1 MGKTKILENWTFT
14 RSLPAPFDA
23 EVLKRGKKDSTEEAC
38 LSVHNKMT
46 RGRRSTL
53 NSVTLRGMLLAADII
68 NGERRGALGVETEKG
83 QICRYYAEIVDSSG
97 AGDEIRIFL
106 YDPKKGS
113 WRASVKKEK
122 TMSPY
127 PRIGENGASGKELFL
142 LLAYASMILGPV
154 YDGEFEG
161 SFQTFVKEKAK
172 GFPDMDLA
180 MECAFLCCDN
190 LYRRLENRDTLK
202 EMGIPFHNDEI
213 ASGNVP
219 LVPMSRFKKGSYK
232 PTREDFGAFQV
243 LKVKGEIETL
253 GTVGELKSRYN
264 RNFSLTENEK
274 QQVPSLPDHYQV
286 PAEVSEI
293 VEAVLHTP
301 MRVFMSAGESG
312 TGKTTNAK
320 MVAQLLG
327 MPYYFF
333 TCGEGTDETDLVS
346 TMIPNIGRKEARPA
360 VELPTFEDMIMDPA
374 SALACVCGSYEE
386 EISQEEA
393 FQRVLSAM
401 YQTGFQNGQG
411 EKDYVMV
418 ESSIVT
424 ACRRPSVIEIQEPSV
439 ITKPGTLVKLNGLL
453 DDGAAITLTSGEV
466 VRRNPETVILLTT
479 NMGYKGCRGFNESVL
494 SRMRMIHYCEP
505 LTAKGMVERVLKRV
519 AGMDKDTLEKMAE
532 TVCEIQK
539 YCRTEMITGGV
550 CGYREFED
558 WVWASLVQKDIC
570 GAAKRTVVAKAAPE
584 AEEREEIYK
593 TQILT
598 KFEVE
603 SGAGGAKAS

>member
-14 RSLPAPFDA
+14 RPVPAPFDK
-23 EVLKRGKKDSTEEAC
+23 EVAKRGKKDTTEDSC

-46 RGRRSTL
+46 RGKRATL
-53 NSVTLRGMLLAADII
+53 NSVTLRGLLLAADII
-68 NGERRGALGVETEKG
+68 NGESQGALGVETEKG
-83 QICRYYAEIVDSSG
+83 KICRYYAETVVSSQV
-97 AGDEIRIFL
+97 AQEIRILF
-106 YDPKKGS
+106 YDPGKGS
-113 WRASVKKEK
+113 WRASVKKGRA
-122 TMSPY
+122 MSAY
-127 PRIGENGASGKELFL
+127 PRIGENGASGKEMFL
-142 LLAYASMILGPV
+142 LLAYASMIQGPV
-154 YDGEFEG
+154 YDQEFEG
-161 SFQTFVKEKAK
+161 SFQTFVREKAK

-180 MECAFLCCDN
+180 MRCAFLCCDN
-190 LYRRLENRDTLK
+190 LYRRLENRDTLGK
-202 EMGIPFHNDEI
+202 AGIPFHNDEI
-213 ASGNVP
+213 ASGNIP
-219 LVPMSRFKKGSYK
+219 MVPMSRFTKGAYK
-232 PTREDFGAFQV
+232 PTRKDYGTFQV
-243 LKVKGEIETL
+243 LKMREETGRL
-253 GTVGELKSRYN
+253 ETIGELKSRYN
-264 RNFSLTENEK
+264 RNFPLTEEEK
-274 QQVPSLPDHYQV
+274 GLVPSLPDNYQV

-346 TMIPNIGRKEARPA
+346 SMIPNIGRKKARPDMD
-360 VELPTFEDMIMDPA
+360 LPTFEDMMMDPA
-374 SALACVCGSYEE
+374 SALERVSGSYEE
-386 EISQEEA
+386 EVDQEEA
-393 FQRVLSAM
+393 FKRILSAI

-411 EKDYVMV
+411 EKDYVLV
-418 ESSIVT
+418 ESTIVT

-466 VRRNPETVILLTT
+466 VRRNAETVILLTT

-505 LTAKGMVERVLKRV
+505 LTAKGMVERVQKRV
-519 AGMDKDTLEKMAE
+519 TGMERETLEKMAE

-570 GAAKRTVVAKAAPE
+570 AAAKRTVVAKAAPE

-603 SGAGGAKAS
+603 NGNGGMKAA

>member
-14 RSLPAPFDA
+14 RILPAPFDK
-23 EVLKRGKKDSTEEAC
+23 EVAKRGKKDSTEEAC

-46 RGRRSTL
+46 RGKRATL

-68 NGERRGALGVETEKG
+68 NGENRGALGVETEKG
-83 QICRYYAEIVDSSG
+83 KICRYYAETVVPSG
-97 AGDEIRIFL
+97 VTPEIRIFI
-106 YDPKKGS
+106 YDPNKGS
-113 WRASVKKEK
+113 WRASVKKGE
-122 TMSPY
+122 TLSPY
-127 PRIGENGASGKELFL
+127 PRIGENGASGKEMFL
-142 LLAYASMILGPV
+142 LLAYASMIQGPV
-154 YDGEFEG
+154 YDQEFAD
-161 SFQTFVKEKAK
+161 SFQTFVKEKDK
-172 GFPDMDLA
+172 GFPDMELA
-180 MECAFLCCDN
+180 MGCAFLCCDN
-190 LYRRLENRDTLK
+190 LYRRLENRDSLGTA
-202 EMGIPFHNDEI
+202 GIPFHNDEL
-213 ASGNVP
+213 AAGNVP
-219 LVPMSRFKKGSYK
+219 VIPAARLKNSRYAVTRADYGTFQILKKK
-232 PTREDFGAFQV
+232 EEVKAFGT
-243 LKVKGEIETL
+243 I
-253 GTVGELKSRYN
+253 GELKPGYARKFPLDD
-264 RNFSLTENEK
+264 REKALVPALPEN
-274 QQVPSLPDHYQV
+274 YQV

-346 TMIPNIGRKEARPA
+346 TMIPNIGRKENRPA

-374 SALACVCGSYEE
+374 SALERVCGSYEE
-386 EISQEEA
+386 EIGQEEA
-393 FQRVLSAM
+393 FKRILSAM

-411 EKDYVMV
+411 EKDYMMV

-466 VRRNPETVILLTT
+466 VQRNPETVILLTT

-505 LTAKGMVERVLKRV
+505 LTAKGMVERVQKRV
-519 AGMDKDTLEKMAE
+519 TGMDRAVLEKMAE

-570 GAAKRTVVAKAAPE
+570 AAAKRTVVAKASPE
-584 AEEREEIYK
+584 AEERDEIYK

-598 KFEVE
+598 KFEIE
-603 SGAGGAKAS
+603 RGAGGAKAA

>member
-14 RSLPAPFDA
+14 RSMPAPFDA
-23 EVLKRGKKDSTEEAC
+23 EVLRRGKKDSTEESC

-46 RGRRSTL
+46 RGKRATL

-68 NGERRGALGVETEKG
+68 NGKSKGAMGVETEKG
-83 QICRYYAEIVDSSG
+83 QICRYYVETVSSQG
-97 AGDEIRIFL
+97 AGDEIRLFI

-113 WRASVKKEK
+113 WRASVKKGE
-122 TMSPY
+122 SLLAY
-127 PRIGENGASGKELFL
+127 PKIGENGASGKEMFL
-142 LLAYASMILGPV
+142 LLAYASMREGPIH
-154 YDGEFEG
+154 DQEFED
-161 SFQTFVKEKAK
+161 SFRTFVKERDK
-172 GFPDMDLA
+172 GFPDMELA

-190 LYRRLENRDTLK
+190 LYRRLENRDSLGAA
-202 EMGIPFHNDEI
+202 GIPFHNEAI
-213 ASGNVP
+213 AAGNVT
-219 LVPMSRFKKGSYK
+219 VI
-232 PTREDFGAFQV
+232 PTVRLKNGRYAVTRTDYGTFQV
-243 LKVKGEIETL
+243 LKRKEEMKTS
-253 GTVGELKSRYN
+253 GTIGELKPGYSRKFPLDD
-264 RNFSLTENEK
+264 RERELIPVLPEN
-274 QQVPSLPDHYQV
+274 YQV
-286 PAEVSEI
+286 PVEVTEI

-346 TMIPNIGRKEARPA
+346 AMIPNIGRKETKPA
-360 VELPTFEDMIMDPA
+360 VELPTFEDMVMDPA
-374 SALACVCGSYEE
+374 SALERVCGSYEE
-386 EISQEEA
+386 EIGQEEA
-393 FQRVLSAM
+393 FQRILSAV
-401 YQTGFQNGQG
+401 YQTGFHNGQG

-479 NMGYKGCRGFNESVL
+479 NIGYKGCRGFNESVL

-519 AGMDKDTLEKMAE
+519 SGMERETLEKMAE

-570 GAAKRTVVAKAAPE
+570 AAAKRTVVAKAAPE

-603 SGAGGAKAS
+603 SGAGGAKAA